1 MASPSSVNGHNAML
15 SPSSNTRLNSNNNS
29 SSLLGQSPSNQSSK
43 KSADKFIAAFWRM
56 HGLVIDLHPDKIH
69 NHNLEIYINSI
80 LAFAATRAI
89 PTHFDND
96 LNPKRE
102 DNNRCLTTDT
112 LLVYVGLHLKAIRQ
126 FYPSHPAFIN
136 LQPKDVPT
144 WVGPDPGGSKRENT
158 KNFKI
163 FHVEPSAQEV

>member
-1 MASPSSVNGHNAML
+1 
-15 SPSSNTRLNSNNNS
+15 
-29 SSLLGQSPSNQSSK
+29 
-43 KSADKFIAAFWRM
+43 M
-56 HGLVIDLHPDKIH
+56 HGLAIDLHPDEIH

-89 PTHFDND
+89 PTRFDND

-136 LQPKDVPT
+136 LQPKDVPIWWT
-144 WVGPDPGGSKRENT
+144 RLRGK
-158 KNFKI
+158 FKLEHDR
-163 FHVEPSAQEV
+163 FMKSCPNGMYTS